1 MTDINVDLMRP
12 DPVLFPNTPS
22 GVKVHSGFAIEHRKT
37 APQILREV
45 KRLMAEDSSTHVIL
59 VGLHLNSRIPN
70 RTECVIT
77 YQIGH
82 SLGGAL
88 AELDTLFMK
97 LNLPAGTTVHGV
109 TFGTP
114 RVGNAAWA
122 TFFDSRIADFTR
134 MNNNCDII
142 PIVPGRLL
150 GFRHPS
156 GEIHIEKD
164 GSAIVCLG
172 E

>member
-1 MTDINVDLMRP
+1 MRP
-12 DPVLFPNTPS
+12 DPVLFPNTPI
-22 GVKVHSGFAIEHRKT
+22 GVKVHSGFATEHRKT
-37 APQILREV
+37 APKILREV
-45 KRLMAEDSSTHVIL
+45 KRLMAEDSSTHVVL
-59 VGLHLNSRIPN
+59 VGLHLNGRVPN
-70 RTECVIT
+70 SLIT
-77 YQIGH
+77 CQIGH

-88 AELDTLFMK
+88 AQLDTLFLK
-97 LNLPAGTTVHGV
+97 LNLPAGTTVRGV

-122 TFFDSRIADFTR
+122 TFFDSQIADFTR
-134 MNNNCDII
+134 MNNNRDMI

-164 GSAIVCLG
+164 RR
-172 E
+172 